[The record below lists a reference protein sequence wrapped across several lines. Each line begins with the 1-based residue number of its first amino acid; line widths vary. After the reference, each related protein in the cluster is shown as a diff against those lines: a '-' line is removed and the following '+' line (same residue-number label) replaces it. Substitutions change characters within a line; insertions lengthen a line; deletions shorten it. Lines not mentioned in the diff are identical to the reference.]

1 MYASRKC
8 AFPPPCGSDYSQFK
22 MSKGGPACC
31 RRKKSV
37 KKSIKKVSK
46 SKVVK
51 KCPKSKKRCPTTGRC
66 VLKKNVK
73 KCGST
78 AKKVA
83 KVDGFDLKRAKDML
97 KKKYAQSINGK
108 LKVPSFLSSMTTVNG
123 KTSADKIANINRVL
137 ITCKKMGVPLLKKDG
152 KMFKSYRTLVS
163 QCSVRFRKASPSGVF
178 ERAAKR
184 IVSRRSAPGIPDLI
198 DLADSGSYTPPDL
211 GDYVP
216 PEYIPEGYEPLPS
229 SARKSMRSYG
239 RRY

>member
-1 MYASRKC
+1 MRPSRKC
-8 AFPPPCGSDYSQFK
+8 TSPPPCNQGYSQFR
-22 MSKGGPACC
+22 MSKDGPVCC
-31 RRKKSV
+31 RRKK
-37 KKSIKKVSK
+37 VSK
-46 SKVVK
+46 PKVVK

-66 VLKKNVK
+66 VLKKNIK
-73 KCGST
+73 KCST
-78 AKKVA
+78 KKSTKIV
-83 KVDGFDLKRAKDML
+83 GFDLKRAKDML

-108 LKVPSFLSSMTTVNG
+108 LKVPSFLNTMTTVNG

-152 KMFKSYRTLVS
+152 RAFKSYRTLVS

-198 DLADSGSYTPPDL
+198 DFADSGSYTPPD
-211 GDYVP
+211 YV
-216 PEYIPEGYEPLPS
+216 PEGYEPLPDS
-229 SARKSMRSYG
+229 MRRSMRSYG